1 MQATK
6 SSIAIIKNIFNY
18 LSSNTS
24 INLGMTQDEYV
35 YLQFIL
41 DGMLKSKS
49 NNNSLSI
56 NEKQI
61 SFIEDMSFNKKVDSD
76 IRFKLTNLLSIIRSP
91 KTTVGIESFID
102 EDSNYNESAINGKIK
117 QLEKRQITLL
127 SQLDDMSNQNKK
139 IFSDYERKL
148 TLLFNKKIEE
158 ADTFFSEKTR
168 ADIDRINKHGADITE
183 VINNAQHAISSKVH
197 ESEKNLINSINVAQL
212 HARTEFSD
220 LKDDTLIE
228 INKRIKS
235 EISFFVNANKQLN
248 KLLSAASNG
257 VLARDNL
264 AQAERE
270 RKTADWLRG
279 LGVFFLSCAVVYI
292 ACEIIGMMKD
302 ISNVS
307 IENVMIRVVITFIL
321 MLPSIYLLK
330 ESSRHRADE
339 RKFRKTGINLA
350 TIDSYLANFDDS
362 SKVDIKRQ
370 LTANF
375 FDNNEQIVDYST
387 VPDIQAIVEKT
398 IDRLMP
404 NKKEAENDSN
414 VTQPKDKTVTPK

>member
-1 MQATK
+1 
-6 SSIAIIKNIFNY
+6 
-18 LSSNTS
+18 
-24 INLGMTQDEYV
+24 MTQDEYV

>member
-1 MQATK
+1 
-6 SSIAIIKNIFNY
+6 
-18 LSSNTS
+18 
-24 INLGMTQDEYV
+24 MTQDEYSD
-35 YLQFIL
+35 LQLIL
-41 DGMLKSKS
+41 DRIYSSKS
-49 NNNSLSI
+49 NNDIILTSI
-56 NEKQI
+56 SEKHV
-61 SFIEDMSFNKKVDSD
+61 SFIENMSFNTKIDSD
-76 IRFKLTNLLSIIRSP
+76 FRFKLTNLLSIIRSP
-91 KTTVGIESFID
+91 KTTLGIESSTN
-102 EDSNYNESAINGKIK
+102 ENSNYNTAVINGKIK

-127 SQLDDMSNQNKK
+127 SQLDEISNQNKK
-139 IFSDYERKL
+139 ISSDYERKL

-158 ADTFFSEKTR
+158 ADTFFSERTR
-168 ADIDRINKHGADITE
+168 ADVDRINKHGAEITE
-183 VINNAQHAISSKVH
+183 VINNAQLAISSKVH